1 MIRAI
6 DKAAIHRICS
16 GQVVLDVAGAVKELV
31 ENSLDA
37 GATSVEV
44 RLKDFG
50 AELIEV
56 ADNGCGVAPP
66 NWQALTLKYHT
77 SKIAH
82 FSDLQSLSS
91 FGFRGEALSSLCAL
105 ADVTITTRTAN
116 EPIATRLVFDHG
128 GKLLPGPR
136 EQVARA
142 VGTTVSVAKIFS
154 PLPVRRREFE
164 RNVRREFAK
173 LVSVLQAYCVVSTH
187 ARILCTNQSGRSS
200 ARTTVVQTAG
210 TGSMRENIIAVFG
223 AKAAAGLDPVDISFP
238 LSPASAAAAPPAP
251 ATPSPAATGT
261 AATTPAQL
269 PPSCCTVTGFLS
281 RPGAGS
287 GRPAGDR
294 QFFFLNGR
302 LVDLPRLSKLLNEL
316 YRSFNSLQ
324 FPAAFLNVSLSADAY
339 DVNVTPDKRKVFL
352 HSEAAL
358 LSGLRAALSEFY
370 SPDRG
375 GCAIGDADD
384 DGRGGGG
391 DELNGEMDG
400 DGQMEE
406 AEGEGDRGQPPH
418 QFDRG
423 KGRGKATRGG
433 AVEEAAHE
441 EAAHEEAAHEEAAH
455 EEAAHEEAAHEE
467 AAHEEAAHEEAA
479 HEEAAHEEA
488 AHEEAAHEEAAH
500 EEAAHEE
507 AAHEEAAHEE
517 AAHEEAAHEEAAHE
531 EAAHEE
537 AAHEEAAHEEAAH
550 EEAAHEEA
558 AHEEAAHEEAA
569 HEEAAHEE
577 AAHEEA
583 AHEEA
588 AHEEAAHE
596 AAVGGLARGTGE
608 AAGGRG
614 EARKAAA
621 GSGGKG
627 GTAGGAAGAAG
638 GGAGTLQW
646 SESKAAA
653 MRRLLLMSPQDK
665 GKAKGKALGL
675 GMGVGGG
682 GGVHVGMSEDRGKDV
697 TFGGGTA
704 DRRSLSRGAVS
715 GGEQARAWQ
724 GYETRHMTGAERE
737 RDRQRAQ
744 QEEEEEA
751 EAEEEE
757 QVEAEE
763 PEKEEEEEEE
773 EEEVEEEEEEERESK
788 GGNVGRRNGSSRAV
802 RGGGQ
807 RSMGGVATQAQG
819 MGRERIGR
827 GRLRG
832 ESSEGVER
840 AQGGADGRQVGLD
853 AWLGKG
859 VGGGRGGRGSEGGKM
874 GEVDGGSVRGRAGDG
889 WAGQGGMELVGKL
902 VEREEDE
909 DSEEVREV
917 GQVEGEGGGMP
928 AEKGENHDAG
938 TNDAAQC
945 GGVHAGLQE
954 ATRDE
959 WAGKNVLD
967 LPLMTQEMTQADLP
981 ELVGSQL
988 LPGTQLAGQQESSA
1002 VADGAGKGRCCG
1014 GDAGE
1019 LEGEEGG
1026 EGGEGGDRMGGIE
1039 AGWGA
1044 ALGTTRVA
1052 RSGEGWAVK
1061 GAEGSVQVPFDM
1073 RRVQQVWRRR
1083 AEIQEREA
1091 REESAGREGRR
1102 GVAGRGKGEGR
1113 RSFAAASVA
1122 DGVSNPAHSSGGRKI
1137 QHEGEAK
1144 EAALE
1149 AAAREL
1155 ERRFDKRD
1163 FASMAVIGQF
1173 NLGFI
1178 IGRLGSDLFIVDQ
1191 HASDEKFNFERLMR
1205 CTVLNKQ
1212 PLLVPQRLDLS
1223 PAEEVI
1229 VSAHMPTFRSNGFH
1243 FSVDESAPSGRR
1255 FRLSAVPFS
1264 KNIVFGASD
1273 VCELI
1278 SMLADAPLPDP
1289 ESAAGAASVPDA
1301 ICWHA
1306 TTATKHAKGAASGA
1320 GNHQEA
1326 SLHDNS
1332 ASSPQPRRSEI
1343 NNASST
1349 AGGVSPR
1356 DGRSGAAAVPATS
1369 PSASPSTVVAVRP
1382 SQVRSMLAS
1391 RACRSSVMIGT
1402 ALSQA
1407 QMSKV

>member
-1 MIRAI
+1 MLGTGAAGPGDSGEGARESSHCDALSAASCSSTPSSIRRRCVTQVVL
-6 DKAAIHRICS
+6 DVAAAVKELVVLDVA
-16 GQVVLDVAGAVKELV
+16 GAVKEVVLDVAGAVKELV

-66 NWQALTLKYHT
+66 NWQQGGVVSEGGAGDVLRGMGALLQDCILRSCHPSILFSAFEVLQCWTLHPFSVPATPPALPHLFPHLSPPRTTADAAPQALTLKYHT

-116 EPIATRLVFDHG
+116 EPIAMRLVFDHG

-287 GRPAGDR
+287 GRSAGDR

-302 LVDLPRLSKLLNEL
+302 PVDLPRLSKLLNEL

-370 SPDRG
+370 SPDRYVYRAAPAGSVGKAIEERVRREVGEKGRVRRGVRRGVGDGEDEGEGVEEGEEEDEGRRKRVRVSGGRGGGAAAGARG

-441 EAAHEEAAHEEAAH
+441 EAAHEEAAHEAAAH
-455 EEAAHEEAAHEE
+455 EEAAHEAA
-467 AAHEEAAHEEAA
+467 AY
-479 HEEAAHEEA
+479 
-488 AHEEAAHEEAAH
+488 
-500 EEAAHEE
+500 
-507 AAHEEAAHEE
+507 
-517 AAHEEAAHEEAAHE
+517 
-531 EAAHEE
+531 
-537 AAHEEAAHEEAAH
+537 
-550 EEAAHEEA
+550 
-558 AHEEAAHEEAA
+558 
-569 HEEAAHEE
+569 
-577 AAHEEA
+577 
-583 AHEEA
+583 
-588 AHEEAAHE
+588 EEAAHE

-627 GTAGGAAGAAG
+627 VTAGGAAGAAG

-653 MRRLLLMSPQDK
+653 MRRLLLLMSPQGK

-697 TFGGGTA
+697 TFSGGTA

-724 GYETRHMTGAERE
+724 GYATRHMTGVERE
-737 RDRQRAQ
+737 RDRQRVQ

-859 VGGGRGGRGSEGGKM
+859 VGGGRGGRGSERGKM

-1052 RSGEGWAVK
+1052 RSGERWAVK

-1083 AEIQEREA
+1083 AEIQGREA

-1122 DGVSNPAHSSGGRKI
+1122 DGVSNPAHSSGGWKI

-1191 HASDEKFNFERLMR
+1191 
-1205 CTVLNKQ
+1205 
-1212 PLLVPQRLDLS
+1212 
-1223 PAEEVI
+1223 
-1229 VSAHMPTFRSNGFH
+1229 
-1243 FSVDESAPSGRR
+1243 
-1255 FRLSAVPFS
+1255 
-1264 KNIVFGASD
+1264 
-1273 VCELI
+1273 
-1278 SMLADAPLPDP
+1278 
-1289 ESAAGAASVPDA
+1289 
-1301 ICWHA
+1301 
-1306 TTATKHAKGAASGA
+1306 
-1320 GNHQEA
+1320 
-1326 SLHDNS
+1326 
-1332 ASSPQPRRSEI
+1332 
-1343 NNASST
+1343 
-1349 AGGVSPR
+1349 GVSV
-1356 DGRSGAAAVPATS
+1356 SGEGVS
-1369 PSASPSTVVAVRP
+1369 VSGEGVSVSGESVSVSGEGVSVSGEGVSVSGEGVSVV
-1382 SQVRSMLAS
+1382 
-1391 RACRSSVMIGT
+1391 
-1402 ALSQA
+1402 
-1407 QMSKV
+1407 

>member
-66 NWQALTLKYHT
+66 NWQVTPELPRQRRSMGSLDAGGAILEVLVKEWGEELIEALTLKYHT

-116 EPIATRLVFDHG
+116 EPIAMRLVFDHG

-287 GRPAGDR
+287 GRSAGDR

-302 LVDLPRLSKLLNEL
+302 PVDLPRLSKLLNEL

-370 SPDRG
+370 SPDRYVYRAAPAGSVGKAIEERVRREVGEKGRVRRGVRRGVGDGEDEGEGVEEGEEEDEGRRKRVRVSGGRGGGAAAGARG

-441 EAAHEEAAHEEAAH
+441 EAAHEA
-455 EEAAHEEAAHEE
+455 
-467 AAHEEAAHEEAA
+467 
-479 HEEAAHEEA
+479 
-488 AHEEAAHEEAAH
+488 
-500 EEAAHEE
+500 
-507 AAHEEAAHEE
+507 
-517 AAHEEAAHEEAAHE
+517 
-531 EAAHEE
+531 
-537 AAHEEAAHEEAAH
+537 
-550 EEAAHEEA
+550 
-558 AHEEAAHEEAA
+558 
-569 HEEAAHEE
+569 
-577 AAHEEA
+577 
-583 AHEEA
+583 A

-627 GTAGGAAGAAG
+627 VTAGGAAGAAG

-653 MRRLLLMSPQDK
+653 MRRLLLLMSPQGK

-1052 RSGEGWAVK
+1052 RSGERWAVK

-1083 AEIQEREA
+1083 AEIQGREA

-1191 HASDEKFNFERLMR
+1191 
-1205 CTVLNKQ
+1205 
-1212 PLLVPQRLDLS
+1212 
-1223 PAEEVI
+1223 
-1229 VSAHMPTFRSNGFH
+1229 
-1243 FSVDESAPSGRR
+1243 
-1255 FRLSAVPFS
+1255 
-1264 KNIVFGASD
+1264 
-1273 VCELI
+1273 
-1278 SMLADAPLPDP
+1278 
-1289 ESAAGAASVPDA
+1289 
-1301 ICWHA
+1301 
-1306 TTATKHAKGAASGA
+1306 
-1320 GNHQEA
+1320 
-1326 SLHDNS
+1326 
-1332 ASSPQPRRSEI
+1332 
-1343 NNASST
+1343 
-1349 AGGVSPR
+1349 GVSV
-1356 DGRSGAAAVPATS
+1356 SGEGVS
-1369 PSASPSTVVAVRP
+1369 VSGEGVSVSGESVSVSGEGVSVSGEGVSVSGEGVSVV
-1382 SQVRSMLAS
+1382 
-1391 RACRSSVMIGT
+1391 
-1402 ALSQA
+1402 
-1407 QMSKV
+1407 

>member
-66 NWQALTLKYHT
+66 NWQVTPELPRQRRSMGSLDAGGAILEVLVKEWGEELIEALTLKYHT

-116 EPIATRLVFDHG
+116 EPIAMRLVFDHG

-287 GRPAGDR
+287 GRSAGDR

-302 LVDLPRLSKLLNEL
+302 PVDLPRLSKLLNEL

-370 SPDRG
+370 SPDRYVYRAAPAG
-375 GCAIGDADD
+375 SVGKAIEE
-384 DGRGGGG
+384 R
-391 DELNGEMDG
+391 
-400 DGQMEE
+400 MEE

-441 EAAHEEAAHEEAAH
+441 EAAHEA
-455 EEAAHEEAAHEE
+455 
-467 AAHEEAAHEEAA
+467 
-479 HEEAAHEEA
+479 
-488 AHEEAAHEEAAH
+488 
-500 EEAAHEE
+500 
-507 AAHEEAAHEE
+507 
-517 AAHEEAAHEEAAHE
+517 
-531 EAAHEE
+531 
-537 AAHEEAAHEEAAH
+537 
-550 EEAAHEEA
+550 
-558 AHEEAAHEEAA
+558 
-569 HEEAAHEE
+569 
-577 AAHEEA
+577 
-583 AHEEA
+583 A

-627 GTAGGAAGAAG
+627 VTAGGAAGAAG

-653 MRRLLLMSPQDK
+653 MRRLLLLMSPQGK

-1052 RSGEGWAVK
+1052 RSGERWAVK

-1083 AEIQEREA
+1083 AEIQGREA

-1191 HASDEKFNFERLMR
+1191 
-1205 CTVLNKQ
+1205 
-1212 PLLVPQRLDLS
+1212 
-1223 PAEEVI
+1223 
-1229 VSAHMPTFRSNGFH
+1229 
-1243 FSVDESAPSGRR
+1243 
-1255 FRLSAVPFS
+1255 
-1264 KNIVFGASD
+1264 
-1273 VCELI
+1273 
-1278 SMLADAPLPDP
+1278 
-1289 ESAAGAASVPDA
+1289 
-1301 ICWHA
+1301 
-1306 TTATKHAKGAASGA
+1306 
-1320 GNHQEA
+1320 
-1326 SLHDNS
+1326 
-1332 ASSPQPRRSEI
+1332 
-1343 NNASST
+1343 
-1349 AGGVSPR
+1349 GVSV
-1356 DGRSGAAAVPATS
+1356 SGEGVS
-1369 PSASPSTVVAVRP
+1369 VSGEGVSVSGESVSVSGEGVSVSGEGVSVSGEGVSVV
-1382 SQVRSMLAS
+1382 
-1391 RACRSSVMIGT
+1391 
-1402 ALSQA
+1402 
-1407 QMSKV
+1407 